1 MGDLTASSCLLRP
14 LLVHAY
20 DLKLENIQHLTSLSH
35 CTFLL
40 DNHRDFQNFVA
51 CSLEDR
57 SHNLGHHKF
66 GALLVA
72 GEEEGALGPLDLQDW
87 PCFFSHSDSSF
98 ETCFFGE
105 QEYWVQFG
113 VLVVAS

>member
-1 MGDLTASSCLLRP
+1 M
-14 LLVHAY
+14 
-20 DLKLENIQHLTSLSH
+20 TSLSH

-40 DNHRDFQNFVA
+40 GNHRDFQNFVA

-87 PCFFSHSDSSF
+87 PCFFSHSAEIANKNIVGSAEIPDSP
-98 ETCFFGE
+98 GLE
-105 QEYWVQFG
+105 QDVSTTSG
-113 VLVVAS
+113 